1 MRRRWL
7 GTALVT
13 LSVAACATPGPWDT
27 SGLYLEPPAEQGTQ
41 PVDPS
46 TDFTLRCLYTAA
58 QEVEAG
64 KTLSEYEEAQLGWR
78 DVSGFLHWECIGG
91 LPQCPRAVESN
102 GRPSAEGRLYYVH
115 GDVRVTQRY
124 VVCLLR
130 NGYSW
135 PKMASR

>member
-7 GTALVT
+7 GAALI
-13 LSVAACATPGPWDT
+13 AAAFAGCATLGPWDT
-27 SGLYLEPPAEQGTQ
+27 SGLYLEPPADQSTA
-41 PVDPS
+41 PVNPL
-46 TDFTLRCLYTAA
+46 TDFLLRCLYTAA

-64 KTLSEYEEAQLGWR
+64 KPLSEYEEAQLGGR

-91 LPQCPRAVESN
+91 LPQCPRVVVSN

-115 GDVRVTQRY
+115 GDERVTQRY

-135 PKMASR
+135 PQTVSR